1 MFKNS
6 HMRLL
11 MNLSGLQLLDPAS
24 EETPE
29 SAWIIPADVTA
40 DSLQDA
46 IHYINQA
53 EFSPPTFE
61 EGVLAE
67 HQLKRK
73 LAPRKRA
80 AFDDDEE
87 GEDDDAMF
95 EALGPTVRQAIDD
108 DRPKKSPKKRKSR
121 KELTEEEREQKRI
134 ERREREHQKLRK
146 LKSQKHVRG
155 EDDETDE
162 EYDAIFFARERAFKE
177 QNDQIYTA
185 ATRPGLVSVAKKPTK
200 KPAKKSAEA
209 ATESESSEDDKDESD
224 EDESEEEVVDED
236 EDEEEEAADSND
248 DGMAFV
254 RRAMNNTL
262 EEEEETGETQPDGSD
277 GESRKRRRISVEKTQ
292 PDKDEEMGG
301 MDKEGEDDED
311 DMPFARKPRVRG
323 GFIVSEDDD
332 DDE

>member
-11 MNLSGLQLLDPAS
+11 MNLAGLKLLDQTS

-40 DSLQDA
+40 DSLKDA

-87 GEDDDAMF
+87 GENDDAMF
-95 EALGPTVRQAIDD
+95 EALGPTVRKAID
-108 DRPKKSPKKRKSR
+108 DRPKKSPKKRNPR

-134 ERREREHQKLRK
+134 ERRERERQKAK
-146 LKSQKHVRG
+146 KYKSEARVRR

-162 EYDAIFFARERAFKE
+162 DYDLIFFARECALKE
-177 QNDQIYTA
+177 QNDQIYAA

-200 KPAKKSAEA
+200 KPAKRSAEV
-209 ATESESSEDDKDESD
+209 ATESESSEEDKDESD
-224 EDESEEEVVDED
+224 EDEDED
-236 EDEEEEAADSND
+236 ESGEEEEEEEEEAAESDD
-248 DGMAFV
+248 DGMAFI
-254 RRAMNNTL
+254 RKAMNNTL
-262 EEEEETGETQPDGSD
+262 EEEEETEQAQLDGSD

-311 DMPFARKPRVRG
+311 DMPSFAARRRRVRG
-323 GFIVSEDDD
+323 GFEVSD